1 MSNLILYSFKI
12 LYFFLIFF
20 IIISFSKIKSNE
32 LDLQLKYDL
41 NNNLTDVVL
50 QDLNN
55 ENKNFKEPIDILF
68 DILRVQF
75 QRLLNNYDKLKN
87 DSAPI
92 KKIFII

>member
-32 LDLQLKYDL
+32 LDLPLKLDLQLKYDL
-41 NNNLTDVVL
+41 NNNLTDFVL

-68 DILRVQF
+68 NISVKDIF
-75 QRLLNNYDKLKN
+75 N
-87 DSAPI
+87 PI
-92 KKIFII
+92 F

>member
-55 ENKNFKEPIDILF
+55 ENKNFKSTISKI
-68 DILRVQF
+68 
-75 QRLLNNYDKLKN
+75 
-87 DSAPI
+87 I
-92 KKIFII
+92 K